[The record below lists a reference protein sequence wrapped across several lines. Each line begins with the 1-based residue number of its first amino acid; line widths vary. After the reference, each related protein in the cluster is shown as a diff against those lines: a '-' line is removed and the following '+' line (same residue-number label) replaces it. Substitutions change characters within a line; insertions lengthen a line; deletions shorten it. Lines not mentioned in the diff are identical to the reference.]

1 MVATPIIPP
10 ICSNKGC
17 GVIDAVGVT
26 NICAKCF
33 KESYINKIV
42 RAEFESRVY
51 GGRNIYPSPVV
62 AADSKRLSSMKMNK
76 K

>member
-10 ICSNKGC
+10 ICPNKGR
-17 GVIDAVGVT
+17 GVIDVLGVT

-42 RAEFESRVY
+42 RAEFEGRVY
-51 GGRNIYPSPVV
+51 GSRNIYPSPAVV
-62 AADSKRLSSMKMNK
+62 ADSQRLSSIKMNK

>member
-1 MVATPIIPP
+1 MVATPIILS

-17 GVIDAVGVT
+17 GVIDFVGVT

-42 RAEFESRVY
+42 RAEFNGRVY
-51 GGRNIYPSPVV
+51 GSSNIYPSPIV